1 MEVIIL
7 TIHQKAHL
15 VNKICNMKRFTTIIF
30 CALFVSCSSSRVEKQ
45 IINDFLKKEFI
56 TDKYIS
62 ILVEEALPKTK
73 ALQYYE
79 NAYNEKNLYEGEIRF
94 APNGYPPYNWEIDSV
109 EIDILKQKYKN
120 DTLVYH
126 WKNSDLIKHKL
137 KIVPY
142 KTIKKRGS
150 RELGGYGIYLSKPL
164 ITTDKK
170 HAFLFYKSF
179 AVEIGFSTEKAVLL
193 KKINGNWVEL
203 YHYNNIME
211 IN

>member
-1 MEVIIL
+1 MKKIIPL
-7 TIHQKAHL
+7 IL
-15 VNKICNMKRFTTIIF
+15 
-30 CALFVSCSSSRVEKQ
+30 CALFASCSSSKIEKQ

-62 ILVEEALPKTK
+62 VLVEEAIPKTK

-79 NAYNEKNLYEGEIRF
+79 NAYNDRNLYEGEIRF
-94 APNGYPPYNWEIDSV
+94 APNGYPPYRWEIDSI
-109 EIDILKQKYKN
+109 EIINLKQKYKN
-120 DTLVYH
+120 DSLLYK

-150 RELGGYGIYLSKPL
+150 HELGGYGIYLSKPL
-164 ITTDKK
+164 ITADKK

-193 KKINGNWVEL
+193 KKTNGHWVEVH
-203 YHYNNIME
+203 YYNNIKE